1 MQKKTH
7 CLVLVDSRYGYERDF
22 TIELKYGEG
31 LIEDRLKCQI
41 SLLVKYLQNQIE
53 SMSMVTVQLIVLG
66 LTTSQNL
73 NNPYKKYTFT

>member
-53 SMSMVTVQLIVLG
+53 SMSMVTV
-66 LTTSQNL
+66 
-73 NNPYKKYTFT
+73 

>member
-1 MQKKTH
+1 MGKKPH
-7 CLVLVDSRYGYERDF
+7 CLVLVDSRYGFERDF
-22 TIELKYGEG
+22 TIELKSSEG

-73 NNPYKKYTFT
+73 NNPYKTV

>member
-1 MQKKTH
+1 MGKKPH
-7 CLVLVDSRYGYERDF
+7 CLVLVDSRYGFERDF
-22 TIELKYGEG
+22 TIELKSSEG

-53 SMSMVTVQLIVLG
+53 SMSMVTVQLIGLG

-73 NNPYKKYTFT
+73 NNPYKTV